1 MKPGLWLYYILM
13 TLQRD
18 AILSFTEKKLL
29 ASGMVD
35 WFSNAITFYSP
46 RLPILE
52 KEKRW
57 LLMKRMLFFD
67 CAPITAVL
75 QENTL
80 IKTPFEAFIDETCC

>member
-1 MKPGLWLYYILM
+1 MKPGLLLYYIL
-13 TLQRD
+13 TILQRD

-35 WFSNAITFYSP
+35 WFSNAITFYAP

-57 LLMKRMLFFD
+57 LLMKRMLLFD
-67 CAPITAVL
+67 RAPITAVL
-75 QENTL
+75 HENTL